1 MAHDID
7 DDPMVERLRAAGC
20 VFAEEE
26 ADILL
31 AAARSPAHLEALVAE
46 RVLGHPLEQVVGWAE
61 FAGVRII
68 VEPGV
73 FVPRR
78 RTELLVAQVL
88 ELAGSTAI
96 VVDLCCG
103 SGAIAAVVAAHRPA
117 ADVYAVDIDPD
128 AVRCAR
134 RNLGDAGQ
142 VLLGDLDAP
151 LPTSLRGR
159 VDVIVANAPYVPT
172 GEIRWLPPEA
182 RVHERA
188 TTLDGGSDGLD
199 VQRRVA
205 AAAPGWLTSGGRL
218 LIETSADQCQWTVAA
233 CAANGFTTQVV
244 TSDDLGATVVIG
256 TWNERAGAVEPGR
269 I

>member
-1 MAHDID
+1 MMPTRHAVI
-7 DDPMVERLRAAGC
+7 ERLRAAGC
-20 VFAEEE
+20 VFAEQE
-26 ADILL
+26 ADILF
-31 AAARSPAHLEALVAE
+31 AATRDPAHVEALVAE
-46 RVLGHPLEQVVGWAE
+46 RVLGRPLEQVVGWAE
-61 FAGVRII
+61 FAGMRII

-88 ELAGSTAI
+88 ELAGASAI

-103 SGAIAAVVAAHRPA
+103 SGAIAAVVAAHRPG

-142 VLLGDLDAP
+142 VLLGDLDTP
-151 LPTSLRGR
+151 LPASLRGR

-172 GEIRWLPPEA
+172 SEIRWLPPEA

-188 TTLDGGSDGLD
+188 VTLDGGSDGLD

-205 AAAPGWLTSGGRL
+205 AAAPGWLTSGGHL
-218 LIETSADQCQWTVAA
+218 LIETSAHQCESTVAA
-233 CAANGFTTQVV
+233 CTANGFTTQVV
-244 TSDDLGATVVIG
+244 TSDDLGAIVVIG
-256 TWNERAGAVEPGR
+256 TLSVRAGAVGPGR
-269 I
+269 V

>member
-1 MAHDID
+1 MI
-7 DDPMVERLRAAGC
+7 ERLRAAGC
-20 VFAEEE
+20 VFAEQE
-26 ADILL
+26 ADILF
-31 AAARSPAHLEALVAE
+31 AATRDPALVEALVAE
-46 RVLGHPLEQVVGWAE
+46 RVLGRPLEQVVGWAE
-61 FAGVRII
+61 FAGMRII

-88 ELAGSTAI
+88 ELAGASAI

-103 SGAIAAVVAAHRPA
+103 SGAIAAVVAAHRLG

-128 AVRCAR
+128 AIRCAR

-142 VLLGDLDAP
+142 VLLGDLDTP
-151 LPTSLRGR
+151 LPASLRGR
-159 VDVIVANAPYVPT
+159 VDVMVANAPYAPYVPT
-172 GEIRWLPPEA
+172 SEIRWLPPEA

-188 TTLDGGSDGLD
+188 VTLDGGSDGLD

-205 AAAPGWLTSGGRL
+205 AVAPGWLTSGGHL
-218 LIETSADQCQWTVAA
+218 LIETSAHQCESTVAA
-233 CAANGFTTQVV
+233 CTANGFTTQVV

-256 TWNERAGAVEPGR
+256 TLKERVGAVEPGR
-269 I
+269 V